1 MQALADSKIH
11 CEELTMGCGG
21 CLGSLGARQAGRRG
35 GRGGAAAFRLQVTL
49 PSTGELLF
57 SGKTFKGLKQ
67 AHQIV

>member
-1 MQALADSKIH
+1 MP
-11 CEELTMGCGG
+11 
-21 CLGSLGARQAGRRG
+21 G
-35 GRGGAAAFRLQVTL
+35 GREAEVGAAAFRLQVTL